1 MDCQV
6 DEPGGWAGGVG
17 GGGGGRGGGRGVCE
31 FIEEE
36 EAHLRAELLAQ
47 GTYNEATATVGER
60 RCCRC
65 RSPALCLLLGRDRL
79 ADLGGVACRGG
90 QGPPPCR
97 ASIKA
102 CRFLGTSLVPA
113 EAKGVVASRLQNVV
127 ITLDKVKMVLR
138 APGQVRGHTAGECSG
153 MHRLARLCA
162 LARRALA
169 MRSEALP
176 VAAANQPL
184 LLWGEGGG
192 GGAVQAA
199 RVPGWQ
205 RWVMQAARAA
215 AQTACLPAPPPPS
228 CCNLGLLDSSL
239 FPACPSLYPPQPQG
253 PCLRLLTDAEA
264 VDFLWEGEQ
273 ALCCC

>member
-1 MDCQV
+1 MVELRCWPLVPTQ
-6 DEPGGWAGGVG
+6 
-17 GGGGGRGGGRGVCE
+17 VCE

-192 GGAVQAA
+192 GGRGTRPRTHRPRGAPTPPSRISHA
-199 RVPGWQ
+199 RW
-205 RWVMQAARAA
+205 RFRRAA
-215 AQTACLPAPPPPS
+215 PARHLPPR
-228 CCNLGLLDSSL
+228 GRD
-239 FPACPSLYPPQPQG
+239 
-253 PCLRLLTDAEA
+253 R
-264 VDFLWEGEQ
+264 
-273 ALCCC
+273 